1 MVINDA
7 ITPNAPPLN
16 ASNRSK
22 ALFLEA
28 DRLNDQAYVLLDE
41 PVSPQ
46 TIHKFSEAKKQA
58 EDKYRQACQE
68 WLHARDKIN
77 R

>member
-1 MVINDA
+1 MTINNATTSDVTRINA
-7 ITPNAPPLN
+7 IDQ
-16 ASNRSK
+16 SK

-58 EDKYRQACQE
+58 EDKYRQAWQE
-68 WLHARDKIN
+68 WLHAKDKIN